1 MPRHIPLFGK
11 TFIVKKN
18 PWRHPK
24 LYKLFEKGLLKKEP
38 DPWIL
43 ATPPPWFFDKKAL
56 STAQLEQILKFS
68 RVAHATKG
76 KSLEDRITT
85 IKKEAIGKIVTAPK
99 PRAELPRL
107 PTIVSIAQSKGV
119 PIPAELQEALQ
130 KIAQARQAT
139 AGAGG
144 RIAT

>member
-11 TFIVKKN
+11 TFIVKRN

-43 ATPPPWFFDKKAL
+43 ATPPPWFYDKKAL
-56 STAQLEQILKFS
+56 STAQLQQILKFS
-68 RVAHATKG
+68 KVAHATRKL
-76 KSLEDRITT
+76 SLEERITQ
-85 IKKEAIGKIVTAPK
+85 IKKEAGGKIVTEVK
-99 PRAELPRL
+99 PRPELPRL

-119 PIPAELQEALQ
+119 PIPSELQEALE
-130 KIAQARQAT
+130 KLAQAKQTT

-144 RIAT
+144 KIAT